1 MKKKE
6 LGFLQTNTE
15 LQTALLCGKIKIKRG
30 FFCFIKLL
38 FYQEE
43 IK

>member
-15 LQTALLCGKIKIKRG
+15 LQTALLCGKIKQKEG
-30 FFCFIKLL
+30 FFVL
-38 FYQEE
+38 
-43 IK
+43 